1 MTTRN
6 VRFHSFTIQEFEEGL
21 KKALRAVVDRHGYKD
36 VRLQKDKEAT
46 SEHSYKIFVGLG
58 HVHIYINSSIH
69 LMNTRCDGIG
79 EDAIRINLIDG
90 LSGVAALPK
99 QSHVKRL
106 DTWQKNLEKRIDELF
121 IQARA
126 LEWCV
131 CGSPKREFKKR
142 DKKTTFIACCGWNTD
157 HHKGYFMGKVRP
169 QDYDKGS

>member
-6 VRFHSFTIQEFEEGL
+6 VRFHSFTITEFEEGL
-21 KKALRAVVDRHGYKD
+21 KKALRAVVDRHNYQD
-36 VRLQKDKEAT
+36 VHLKKDKDAT
-46 SEHSYKIFVGLG
+46 HEHSYKILTGLG
-58 HVHIYINSSIH
+58 HVYIYINSSIA
-69 LMNTRCDGIG
+69 LQNTRCDEKG

-126 LEWCV
+126 LDWCP
-131 CGSPKREFKKR
+131 CGCPKREFKKR
-142 DKKTTFIACCGWNTD
+142 DKVTTFIACCRWSSD
-157 HHKGYFMGKVRP
+157 EHKKALGRA
-169 QDYDKGS
+169 